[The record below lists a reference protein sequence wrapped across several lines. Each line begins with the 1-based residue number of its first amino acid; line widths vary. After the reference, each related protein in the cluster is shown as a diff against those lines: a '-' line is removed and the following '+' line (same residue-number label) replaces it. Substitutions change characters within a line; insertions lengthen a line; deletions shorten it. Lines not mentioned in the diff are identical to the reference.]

1 MIRKFFGMATRQLH
15 VFSRE
20 FIKPSSPTPSH
31 LKRYNLSSLDQIM
44 HRNYMPIVLYF
55 PNNACDSAQKIAEK
69 SRQLKRSLSEAL
81 VQYYPFAG
89 RLTCRAYIDCN
100 DEGVEFQEARIR
112 FGLSEILKKNDDAG
126 DLDFVFP
133 RGLVWGRFANES
145 SVMVVRFNYFDCGG
159 IAVAVCLSH
168 KMVDGCTFATF
179 LNYWAA
185 VTRNS
190 GEQVLPHFYSSPP
203 NDSEI
208 MQDFLPPKKNWV
220 TRRFVFR
227 NSNIARLKA
236 MVASSDGQTPT
247 RVEFLAALLYKCAT
261 AVAKSC
267 SGSFSPS
274 VLVYPVNMRPKMVPQ
289 QPKTSAGNF
298 FWQLHLP
305 TTTETNL
312 SLNSLTDRIKKG
324 KMQVKGVKVLD
335 GKEFIS
341 PIIEAAENNYKIY
354 FCSSMCNLELYN
366 VNFGWGKPVKVALG
380 ETPFNNS
387 FIFTDTPSGDG
398 IEAIVSLD
406 EQEMVKF
413 QVDEE
418 IMALA

>member
-1 MIRKFFGMATRQLH
+1 
-15 VFSRE
+15 
-20 FIKPSSPTPSH
+20 
-31 LKRYNLSSLDQIM
+31 M
-44 HRNYMPIVLYF
+44 HRNYIPIVLYF

-69 SRQLKRSLSEAL
+69 SRQLKHSLSEAL

-100 DEGVEFQEARIR
+100 DEGVEFQEAQIK
-112 FGLSEILKKNDDAG
+112 FGLSEMLKKHEDTA

-168 KMVDGCTFATF
+168 KIADGCTFASF
-179 LNYWAA
+179 LHYWAA
-185 VTRNS
+185 VTLQS
-190 GEQVLPHFYSSPP
+190 GEQVSPHFYSSPP
-203 NDSEI
+203 NDSDI

-227 NSNIARLKA
+227 NSKIAQLKT
-236 MVASSDGQTPT
+236 MVASSDGQSPT
-247 RVEFLAALLYKCAT
+247 RVEFLAALLYKSAT

-274 VLVYPVNMRPKMVPQ
+274 MLVLPVNMRPNMVPQ
-289 QPKTSAGNF
+289 LPKTSAGNL
-298 FWQLHLP
+298 FWQLYLP
-305 TTTETNL
+305 TTTETKL
-312 SLNSLTDRIKKG
+312 SLNSITDRIKKG
-324 KMQVKGVKVLD
+324 KMKIKGMEVLD
-335 GKEFIS
+335 GKEFMS
-341 PIIEAAENNYKIY
+341 PICKAGENNYKIY
-354 FCSSMCNLELYN
+354 FCSSICNLDLYK
-366 VNFGWGKPVKVALG
+366 VDFGWGKPVKVALG
-380 ETPFNNS
+380 DTPFNNS
-387 FIFTDTPSGDG
+387 FIFMETPSGDG
-398 IEAIVSLD
+398 IEALVSLD
-406 EQEMVKF
+406 EQEMLKF